1 MEPDIIHI
9 RSSYT
14 PQCGQHIE
22 FDGVDL
28 RQDIEDGAITEDGT
42 SDLTVYSDAGEWP
55 HMCTIF
61 RASKSIKKGDRT
73 SCTRTLTYVCGASL
87 ISQNAVLTT
96 WHNIR
101 YARKDTFL
109 IYYQ

>member
-1 MEPDIIHI
+1 M
-9 RSSYT
+9 
-14 PQCGQHIE
+14 
-22 FDGVDL
+22 DL
-28 RQDIEDGAITEDGT
+28 RQDIQDGT
-42 SDLTVYSDAGEWP
+42 PSDLTVYSDAGEWP

-61 RASKSIKKGDRT
+61 RASKSIKKGGRT

-101 YARKDTFL
+101 YE
-109 IYYQ
+109 I